1 MIKHYINEAG
11 TDLVFDCGVNV
22 GTVQD
27 QYIKYLKP
35 DGTTSGSFSASVYSS
50 HSSIIGA
57 IGTYFLKHTLITT
70 DFNVAGE
77 WKLQAYVAAIDG
89 TWYGESVRVDI
100 LNPFE

>member
-1 MIKHYINEAG
+1 MIKHYMNEAG
-11 TDLVFDCGVNV
+11 TDLVLDCGISV

-50 HSSIIGA
+50 YSTIA
-57 IGTYFLKHTLITT
+57 AATGTYFLRHILITT

-77 WKLQAYVAAIDG
+77 WKVQAYVAAIDG
-89 TWYGESVRVDI
+89 TWDGESVKLDI